1 MKTTSGIYRGSVV
14 HERVRPRHHRIR
26 YGVFSMLLDLNDLAN
41 LSNCHKLLAYNS
53 KAFFSIRD
61 EDHGD
66 GSNIKDWVESV
77 LLDAGL
83 SEANHQVMML
93 CYPRI
98 LGFVFNPLTV
108 FFCYRQNGSLRAII
122 YEVHN
127 TFRERHWYILP
138 VTNNSANIIKQKCK
152 KELYVSPFVPMD
164 CTYNFFIQPPGD
176 RVRVVIRE
184 EDSEGLLLA
193 AAFSGNYSPLNDL
206 TLFKAAL
213 RYPLMTVKVIAG
225 IHFEAIRLFF
235 KGIPNFPHSAADEK
249 PNTKSALNNI
259 N

>member
-1 MKTTSGIYRGSVV
+1 MKTLSGIYRGNVI
-14 HERVRPRHHRIR
+14 HERVRPRHHRLR

-41 LSNCHKLLAYNS
+41 LSKCCKLFAYNS

-66 GSNIKDWVESV
+66 GRKIKDWVEDV

-108 FFCYRQNGSLRAII
+108 FFCYRHDRSLGAII

-127 TFRERHWYILP
+127 TFKERHWYILP
-138 VTNNSANIIKQKCK
+138 VTNNSSNIIKQKCK

-184 EDSEGLLLA
+184 EDGDGLLLA
-193 AAFSGNYSPLNDL
+193 AAFSGSYSPLNDL
-206 TLFKAAL
+206 TLFKAAM
-213 RYPLMTVKVIAG
+213 RYPLMTIKVIAG
-225 IHFEAIRLFF
+225 IHFEAVRLFF
-235 KGIPNFPHSAADEK
+235 KGIPNFAHFPADGK
-249 PNTKSALNNI
+249 WKNKSTLKNI

>member
-1 MKTTSGIYRGSVV
+1 MKTISGIYRGNVI
-14 HERVRPRHHRIR
+14 HERVRPRHHRLR
-26 YGVFSMLLDLNDLAN
+26 YGVFSMLLDLKDLAH
-41 LSNCHKLLAYNS
+41 LSKCSKLFAYNS

-66 GSNIKDWVESV
+66 GRKIKDWVEDV

-83 SEANHQVMML
+83 GEANHQVMML

-108 FFCYRQNGSLRAII
+108 FFCYRQDRSLGTII

-127 TFRERHWYILP
+127 TFKERHWYILP
-138 VTNNSANIIKQKCK
+138 VISNSSNIIKQKCK

-164 CTYNFFIQPPGD
+164 CTYKFFVQPPGD

-184 EDSEGLLLA
+184 EDGDGLLLA
-193 AAFSGNYSPLNDL
+193 AAFSGIYSPLNDL
-206 TLFKAAL
+206 TLLKAAF

-235 KGIPNFPHSAADEK
+235 KGIPNFPHSAAYDK
-249 PNTKSALNNI
+249 PNAKSALKNI